1 MDSCIVR
8 RLFLILVALCL
19 ICAGTAFGESYE
31 ASTMR
36 LLRYEGDV
44 VIEDASGNPRFVLE
58 NVRFNSGEAM
68 KTGEN
73 SSASVS
79 LDATKI
85 LTLDAE
91 TRVEFEKDGDHLVLN
106 LTAGTLLLDVQEKLD
121 ENESPDIRTSTMTI
135 GIRGTIL
142 YVTTLDRV
150 PERVSALFAPTDM
163 PALNTDG
170 TDPSELRE
178 VLSRGASEGA
188 GQVSQ
193 LGVLQGTVHLS
204 FTDEEGKGHSLNVSS
219 GQKATLIDRNEIGR
233 AHV

>member
-1 MDSCIVR
+1 MNKRLWVCALLWCMIVT
-8 RLFLILVALCL
+8 VLCL
-19 ICAGTAFGESYE
+19 SGTAFGESYE

-121 ENESPDIRTSTMTI
+121 ENESLDIRTSTMTI

-150 PERVSALFAPTDM
+150 PDPGRRIRDPDPVLYPGRVVER
-163 PALNTDG
+163 PAGGDCHATG
-170 TDPSELRE
+170 HQTHHPQ
-178 VLSRGASEGA
+178 LSG
-188 GQVSQ
+188 
-193 LGVLQGTVHLS
+193 L
-204 FTDEEGKGHSLNVSS
+204 
-219 GQKATLIDRNEIGR
+219 
-233 AHV
+233 